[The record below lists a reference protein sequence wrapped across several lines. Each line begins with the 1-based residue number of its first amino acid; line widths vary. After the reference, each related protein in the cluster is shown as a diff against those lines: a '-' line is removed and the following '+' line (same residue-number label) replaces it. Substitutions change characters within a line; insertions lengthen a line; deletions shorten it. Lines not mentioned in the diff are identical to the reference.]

1 MFFFFITVRVFSDGR
16 TLQLNRTLKNNH
28 LAEKDTTRNWN
39 YSLAAEVGL
48 LTRNVVI
55 AGADDLNGV
64 LEKESFG
71 CRVLF
76 GTVEG
81 NDSPTRRIRVENVEF
96 RHCGQKG
103 LTDTSDP
110 R

>member
-1 MFFFFITVRVFSDGR
+1 MRVFSDGKAV
-16 TLQLNRTLKNNH
+16 QLNGTLKNNH
-28 LAEKDTTRNWN
+28 LAEKDATKNWN
-39 YSLAAEVGL
+39 YSLAGEVGL

-55 AGADDLNGV
+55 AGADDFNGV

-81 NDSPTRRIRVENVEF
+81 NNSPARRIRVENVEF